1 MGVRVASMKTLNT
14 FAQLVVLVSLPL
26 LLGGCGEKKE
36 KSAKVKAAAEA
47 KEAFI
52 ACKNLAEVTFL

>member
-1 MGVRVASMKTLNT
+1 MNPLRL
-14 FAQLVVLVSLPL
+14 LVLLVSLPL